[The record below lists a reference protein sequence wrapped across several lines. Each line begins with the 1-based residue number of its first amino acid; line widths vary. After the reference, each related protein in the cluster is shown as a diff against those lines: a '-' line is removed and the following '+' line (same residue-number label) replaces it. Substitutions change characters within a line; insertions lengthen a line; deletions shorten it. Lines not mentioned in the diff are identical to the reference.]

1 MPDRFTV
8 ALSAAALAS
17 VAFLAACGSD
27 ATEPNEI
34 ANTRFV
40 NASATTSSISATDE
54 GRVVA
59 SGLAFQNTNQPS
71 SCSTVERGSD
81 VQIKFTLGGTTSDIG
96 SVTAAFNAQANYS
109 VVFYAP
115 NNIVVY
121 PDIFTAPGSGLNA
134 LRFIN
139 ATGSAGDVYVT
150 PPTTNQVTGSPAVAN
165 LGSNAISGFNSG
177 TAPGGTFNTYDQGST
192 RVRLFNVG
200 SQVNP
205 RADFTISGL
214 PSNRVATVVLTPPPS
229 GAGAPTGFLITVCG
243 S

>member
-40 NASATTSSISATDE
+40 NASATTSSISATNE

-71 SCSTVERGSD
+71 SCSTVEHGSD
-81 VQIKFTLGGTTSDIG
+81 EEIKFTLGGTTSDIG
-96 SVTAAFNAQANYS
+96 SVKAPIIAQANYS

-115 NNIVVY
+115 NNIAVY
-121 PDIFTAPGSGLNA
+121 PDNFTAPGAGLNA

-139 ATGSAGDVYVT
+139 ATSSAGDIYVT
-150 PPTTNQVTGSPAVAN
+150 GPNDGISGAPAVPN
-165 LGSNAISGFNSG
+165 LASNSVSGFNSG
-177 TAPGGTFNTYDQGST
+177 TAPGGTFNTYGQGST

-205 RADFTISGL
+205 RADFTIGAL
-214 PSNRVATVVLTPPPS
+214 PSNRVATVVLTTPS
-229 GAGAPTGFLITVCG
+229 STGATGFLITVCG